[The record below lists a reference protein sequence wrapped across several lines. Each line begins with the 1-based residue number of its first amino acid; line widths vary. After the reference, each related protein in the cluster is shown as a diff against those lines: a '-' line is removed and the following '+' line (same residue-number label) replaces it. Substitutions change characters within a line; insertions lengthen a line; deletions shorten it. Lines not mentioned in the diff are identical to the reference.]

1 MAPPTKPA
9 STPLLERL
17 GSGYLRAGNEA
28 AAVADDPIHVLNPV
42 ERAALLRV
50 VRGAIFRAALAGV
63 LNAIATGF
71 GEIYARQHLGHM
83 PDHASLL
90 QQAKYWGVFGVAAI
104 VFAILEIAYLYWDG
118 LRAVRKLSLVA
129 GLQLST
135 EENSEV
141 ALALARAA
149 LELPNPPEAVLGVN
163 PHREASK
170 AQLVFASLVY
180 KLKISVTNFL
190 FKSLLQRALGRF
202 ATRHVLA
209 FSAVPIN
216 ALWNGLVCWS
226 VLREARI
233 RVMGPSAA
241 LELLDAALEHE
252 PAPSPQLVAAI
263 HHAVGSAIVRTRE
276 LHPNHVAMLRA
287 VQGRLG
293 APAQGLELDDSRAFL
308 LALTKLD
315 SAGKRVAL
323 RVLAAAAILDG
334 RLARSERR
342 LLTEAYA
349 AAQIEPG
356 LSHVEKLRRAFVAGD
371 VIPRDELRRV
381 AT

>member
-1 MAPPTKPA
+1 M
-9 STPLLERL
+9 
-17 GSGYLRAGNEA
+17 
-28 AAVADDPIHVLNPV
+28 ADDPIHVLNAN
-42 ERAALLRV
+42 ERASVQRV
-50 VRGAIFRAALAGV
+50 VRGAIGRAALAGV
-63 LNAIATGF
+63 LNAVATGF
-71 GEIYARQHLGHM
+71 GEIYARKHLGHIA
-83 PDHASLL
+83 DHATLV

-104 VFAILEIAYLYWDG
+104 VFAVLEIAYLYWDG

-129 GLQLST
+129 GLELKA

-149 LELPNPPEAVLGVN
+149 LELPSPPKAVLGVN

-170 AQLVFASLVY
+170 AQLLFASLVY

-190 FKSLLQRALGRF
+190 FKALLQRALGRF
-202 ATRHVLA
+202 ATRYLLA

-216 ALWNGLVCWS
+216 ALWNALVCWS

-252 PAPSPQLVAAI
+252 PTPSAQLVAAI

-287 VQGRLG
+287 ARQRLG
-293 APAQGLELDDSRAFL
+293 PPAVGLELDDSHAFL
-308 LALTKLD
+308 RDLAKLSD
-315 SAGKRVAL
+315 AEKRVAL

-334 RLARSERR
+334 RLVRTERR

-349 AAQIEPG
+349 AAGVAPG

-371 VIPRDELRRV
+371 VIPRGELRRV
-381 AT
+381 AI

>member
-1 MAPPTKPA
+1 VTQPKGAP
-9 STPLLERL
+9 PLLERL
-17 GSGYLRAGNEA
+17 GSNYLRTGTELA
-28 AAVADDPIHVLNPV
+28 ATADDPIHVLNPV

-63 LNAIATGF
+63 LNAVATGC
-71 GEIYARQHLGHM
+71 GEIYARQHLGQI
-83 PDHASLL
+83 PDHATLL
-90 QQAKYWGVFGVAAI
+90 QEAKYWGVFGVAAV

-129 GLQLST
+129 GLELRT

-170 AQLVFASLVY
+170 AQLVLASLVY

-202 ATRHVLA
+202 ATRHLLA

-216 ALWNGLVCWS
+216 ALWNALVCWS

-241 LELLDAALEHE
+241 IEMLDAALEHE
-252 PAPSPQLVAAI
+252 PAPSPELVAAI

-276 LHPNHVAMLRA
+276 LHPNHVAMLR
-287 VQGRLG
+287 VVRSRLG
-293 APAQGLELDDSRAFL
+293 DPAEGLELDDSRAFL
-308 LALTKLD
+308 KALARLND
-315 SAGKRVAL
+315 SERRVAL

-334 RLARSERR
+334 RLARAEKR
-342 LLTEAYA
+342 LLIEAHE
-349 AAQIEPG
+349 AAQIPSG
-356 LSHVEKLRRAFVAGD
+356 LEHVEKLRRAFVAGD
-371 VIPRDELRRV
+371 VIPRDELR
-381 AT
+381 ATAS

>member
-1 MAPPTKPA
+1 MKAQSPPPF
-9 STPLLERL
+9 LERL
-17 GSGYLRAGNEA
+17 GSGYLRGGSEA

-42 ERAALLRV
+42 ERRALLRV
-50 VRGAIFRAALAGV
+50 TRGAIFRAALAGV
-63 LNAIATGF
+63 LNAVATGF

-83 PDHASLL
+83 PEHATLP

-129 GLQLST
+129 GLELRT

-190 FKSLLQRALGRF
+190 FKALLQRALGRF
-202 ATRHVLA
+202 ATRHLLA

-241 LELLDAALEHE
+241 LEMLDAILEPE
-252 PAPSPQLVAAI
+252 PPPSSELVAAI

-287 VQGRLG
+287 VRDRLG
-293 APAQGLELDDSRAFL
+293 DPVEGLELDDSQAFL
-308 LALTKLD
+308 LALPELAD
-315 SAGKRVAL
+315 GERRVAV
-323 RVLAAAAILDG
+323 RVLAASAILDG
-334 RLARSERR
+334 RLARNERR
-342 LLTEAYA
+342 LLAEAYA
-349 AAQIEPG
+349 AAGIESG
-356 LSHVEKLRRAFVAGD
+356 IEHVEKLRRAFVAGD
-371 VIPRDELRRV
+371 VIPRDELRRS
-381 AT
+381 A